1 MKPSINLNE
10 FFFLVFSGFFLNPLL
25 KFLGLQ
31 HPKSIVPG
39 VALFLLV
46 FFFFFFFALL

>member
-1 MKPSINLNE
+1 MKLSINLNE
-10 FFFLVFSGFFLNPLL
+10 FFFFLVFSGFFLNSLL

-39 VALFLLV
+39 VFFSFFL
-46 FFFFFFFALL
+46 FFFLSPSLM